1 MWLYREPVSV
11 VSMPGAKTPDRAV
24 SLAVIVSGGV
34 WSLYNA
40 GFAMLFAFGPAM
52 LVERGWSIAG
62 AGSTI
67 SLALWLVA
75 ASVPAGG
82 YIADYLKR
90 PMMVIVAGCLVF
102 SALML
107 AVTRSDAVLPIV
119 IALGIV
125 GGLPAGAIMS
135 LPTLVLAPE
144 TRAIG
149 MGIYFTVFYLGMVA
163 GPLVGGLVARSM
175 GTSAASFDLGALLLL
190 GACLCVWLFRKL
202 AGAAGSPPAPAPAF
216 NSTAT

>member
-1 MWLYREPVSV
+1 M
-11 VSMPGAKTPDRAV
+11 
-24 SLAVIVSGGV
+24 LA
-34 WSLYNA
+34 
-40 GFAMLFAFGPAM
+40 
-52 LVERGWSIAG
+52 ERGWSIAA

-82 YIADYLKR
+82 YIADYSKR
-90 PMMVIVAGCLVF
+90 PMMIIVVGCLVF
-102 SALML
+102 ATLML

-135 LPTLVLAPE
+135 LPTRVLAPE
-144 TRAIG
+144 TRAVG

-163 GPLVGGLVARSM
+163 GPFVGGLVARSI
-175 GTSAASFDLGALLLL
+175 GTSAASFDLGALLLV

-202 AGAAGSPPAPAPAF
+202 TGAGSLPAATTVS
-216 NSTAT
+216 NSATS